1 MVKVS
6 VKMSLLEC
14 EVSSVGSD
22 FLFLAE
28 QKLLHMF
35 FIT

>member
-1 MVKVS
+1 MVN
-6 VKMSLLEC
+6 VKSWC

-22 FLFLAE
+22 F

-35 FIT
+35 FITLECTV